1 MRDRSYSIVTAR
13 LGSRLVGLG
22 NAISDSHLVVYY
34 PHMLVRLAYGG
45 RGIGRGMMK
54 LMQAKYEGFHQRMIT
69 ADRAAIGFYEK
80 LGFER
85 AVKT

>member
-1 MRDRSYSIVTAR
+1 M
-13 LGSRLVGLG
+13 GLG

-34 PHMLVRLAYGG
+34 PPMLVLLAYGG

-54 LMQAKYEGFHQRMIT
+54 FMQTKYEGFHQRMIT
-69 ADRAAIGFYEK
+69 ADRAAIGCYEE